1 MVQPSRN
8 VLALF
13 LAVLAAVAT
22 IGAVLALY
30 LRFEVAEQDAF
41 ADRAAAA
48 FDRPEVRRVVA
59 REVVVQ
65 LIDRGSTDLV
75 AARPVLEGVVEAL
88 VGTPPFQ
95 RLVRAA
101 AAQSHQLLFE
111 RDDNSLVFDLA
122 DVSTVVLSGRAQR
135 LARHRQAR
143 ARRRG
148 RPPGGR
154 PRAQL
159 RRGHAGGGRHRQAAG
174 ACGCRCWPCSCW
186 PARWCWPP
194 TAAGR

>member
-1 MVQPSRN
+1 M
-8 VLALF
+8 LALF

-30 LRFEVAEQDAF
+30 LRFEVAERDAF

-101 AAQSHQLLFE
+101 AAQSHQVLFE

-122 DVSTVVLSGRAQR
+122 DVSTVVLSGMRSVSPDI
-135 LARHRQAR
+135 ARRVPG
-143 ARRRG
+143 RRG
-148 RPPGGR
+148 RTPGRR
-154 PRAQL
+154 PRARTSPVTRW
-159 RRGHAGGGRHRQAAG
+159 RRPTPSGGWP
-174 ACGCRCWPCSCW
+174 CGSRCWPCSC
-186 PARWCWPP
+186 
-194 TAAGR
+194 